1 MTQRASAWLPPLSLV
16 AIALLVSLLSF
27 AYRIVPL
34 AVTGQLALLL
44 MLVRGFALWPPMARL
59 FAGMPT
65 AHRLVFALLLGAM
78 VLGHYTLNGRTY
90 FPFVAWEIFSFVREE
105 DPVTCR
111 EFIATTARGAQ
122 VRLLAEQLFPSIV
135 QIDPVDSFPPDK
147 TEHLARAMA
156 REYNVLH
163 PADPVRR
170 VELMRMAVPLRL
182 PPGVTMATPPCEF
195 LKRYDISS
203 DRSN

>member
-1 MTQRASAWLPPLSLV
+1 MTQRASAWLPPLSWV
-16 AIALLVSLLSF
+16 AIALLVGLLSF
-27 AYRIVPL
+27 AWPVVPL

-59 FAGMPT
+59 VSTMPA
-65 AHRLVFALLLGAM
+65 AHRLVFGLVLGSM
-78 VLGHYTLNGRTY
+78 VLGHYTLNSRTY

-111 EFIATTARGAQ
+111 EFIATTASGAK

-135 QIDPVDSFPPDK
+135 QIEPVGNLSPKK

-156 REYNVLH
+156 REYNLLH
-163 PADPVRR
+163 PADPVRE
-170 VELMRMAVPLRL
+170 VNLVNMSVPLRSNANDHS
-182 PPGVTMATPPCEF
+182 ATPSCQF